1 MYIFFS
7 VLSLFFLN
15 LTNKSVGCLTYGAL
29 AAWYLSLVLL
39 DLWIVTHFKFILE
52 LHFPIGIVFVDEQV
66 NDTVGTLA
74 LGHYHDVD
82 TVAAVIIGTG
92 TNACYLER
100 TDAIIKCQ
108 GLLTTSGGMVS
119 FLLSLAELETSTA
132 KAKCLHF
139 V

>member
-1 MYIFFS
+1 MPFFD
-7 VLSLFFLN
+7 LF
-15 LTNKSVGCLTYGAL
+15 
-29 AAWYLSLVLL
+29 
-39 DLWIVTHFKFILE
+39 I
-52 LHFPIGIVFVDEQV
+52 PEQV

-74 LGHYHDVD
+74 LGHYHDED

-119 FLLSLAELETSTA
+119 FLFSLSDNYSVLYLRE
-132 KAKCLHF
+132 
-139 V
+139 

>member
-1 MYIFFS
+1 MGKSPFICLGYENELLRILFFS
-7 VLSLFFLN
+7 PNLFVA
-15 LTNKSVGCLTYGAL
+15 K
-29 AAWYLSLVLL
+29 
-39 DLWIVTHFKFILE
+39 
-52 LHFPIGIVFVDEQV
+52 QV

-74 LGHYHDVD
+74 LGHYHDED

-119 FLLSLAELETSTA
+119 FLLS
-132 KAKCLHF
+132 
-139 V
+139 